1 MPDKNESLFTEEDL
15 QRGIWEGL
23 TGNKQRQLS
32 IAYVGSDLLE
42 GRMDAI
48 LLADGLKGTARFI
61 NRVGEIHLGTSS
73 DFLWKLRAN
82 PEQDHSRFSSAFP
95 MH

>member
-32 IAYVGSDLLE
+32 IAYVGSDLKE

-48 LLADGLKGTARFI
+48 LLADGLKSNSTI
-61 NRVGEIHLGTSS
+61 Y
-73 DFLWKLRAN
+73 K
-82 PEQDHSRFSSAFP
+82 SRGRDASGYLK
-95 MH
+95 